1 MIRRT
6 KPDDAPLFAAPVT
19 APVAAPA
26 AAYSPELPP
35 METLSDRVAYLL
47 EQRQMTKL
55 RLEEEAKL
63 ARGYVTRIIKGER
76 LKLSPELL
84 RRMADVLQ
92 VGYEWL
98 ATGRGDMYD
107 VSPPPPPPKPP
118 KTASLDAAIAYH
130 KAKWSPAVVA
140 AARVLANESEEL
152 DPPEWADVLDQ
163 LEAAISKVKLRKHP

>member
-1 MIRRT
+1 MTRRT
-6 KPDDAPLFAAPVT
+6 KPDDAPLFATLP
-19 APVAAPA
+19 APA
-26 AAYSPELPP
+26 SPELPP

-47 EQRQMTKL
+47 EQREMTKL

-107 VSPPPPPPKPP
+107 VSPPPSPPKPP
-118 KTASLDAAIAYH
+118 RTAALDAAIAYH
-130 KAKWSPAVVA
+130 KAKWHPAVVA
-140 AARVLANESEEL
+140 AARVLAAAPEAEEL

-163 LEAAISKVKLRKHP
+163 LEAAISKVKLRKRP